1 MSTEYDL
8 VVIGGGSGGL
18 ECGWNA
24 AMLYGKKVAV
34 IDTQKVHGIKP
45 DYAALGGT
53 CVNVGCVPKKLMMTG
68 ALYREHMKDAAGFG
82 WNVPDLVGDWK
93 KLMEQKDKAVLDIN
107 KSYEGMFNDKLV
119 FVQGFGRLAGPN
131 KIEVMDTNDRTK
143 VVSTLDAKNIVIATG
158 AWPYNPPFEGI
169 EHTIS
174 SNEAFYLP
182 EAPKRPLVVG
192 GGFIAVEFAGIFNGY
207 KPKDGKVTLC
217 YRGDLF
223 LRGFDADLRASLA
236 TQMTAGGVNLM
247 FNENPAKVE
256 LLPDGNKKVT
266 FESGKT
272 EIYDV
277 VMIATGRKPKTTGM
291 QLAENKVELNKNQ
304 GVVVNEKN
312 ATNVAGVYAL
322 GDVIDKVML
331 TPVAIHEGSI
341 LAGNLFNNEDRTP
354 DYDKIPAAVFSIP
367 PIGTVGLLEEDAAK
381 KYANVN
387 VYKSSFLPLMHQLT
401 GFEHKR
407 TLYKIITDADD
418 ENRILGVHMLGLE
431 APEVIQAVGICV
443 KMGAK
448 LKDFFSTI
456 GVHPTSAEELVSMRT
471 PEHAYK
477 NGVKIVEEKKE

>member
-24 AMLYGKKVAV
+24 AMLYGKKVAI
-34 IDTQKVHGIKP
+34 IDKQRVHGIKP

-53 CVNVGCVPKKLMMTG
+53 CVNVGCVPKKLMVTG
-68 ALYREHMKDAAGFG
+68 ALYREHQKDSAGFG
-82 WNVPDLVGDWK
+82 WSAPDQVGDWK
-93 KLMEQKDKAVLDIN
+93 KLMAQKDKAVLDIN
-107 KSYEGMFNDKLV
+107 KSYEGMFKDNLS

-131 KIEVMDTNDRTK
+131 KVEVMDTNDRTK
-143 VVSTLDAKNIVIATG
+143 VVATLDAKNIVVATG
-158 AWPYNPPFEGI
+158 SWPFNPPFDGI

-174 SNEAFYLP
+174 SNEAFYLAD
-182 EAPKRPLVVG
+182 APKNPLVVG

-207 KPKDGKVTLC
+207 KPKDGVVSLC

-223 LRGFDADLRASLA
+223 LRGFDADIRANLA
-236 TQMTAGGVNLM
+236 KQMTANGVNLM

-272 EIYDV
+272 GVYDV
-277 VMIATGRKPKTTGM
+277 IMIATGRKPKTAGM
-291 QLAENKVELNKNQ
+291 QLAENGVEISRNH
-304 GVVVNEKN
+304 GVVVNAKN

-331 TPVAIHEGSI
+331 TPVAISEGSI
-341 LAGNLFNNEDRTP
+341 LASNLFNGEDRTP
-354 DYDKIPAAVFSIP
+354 NYDNIPAAVFSIP

-381 KYANVN
+381 KFANVN
-387 VYKSSFLPLMHQLT
+387 VYMSSFLPLMHQLT

-407 TLYKIITDADD
+407 TLYKIITNADD
-418 ENRILGVHMLGLE
+418 DNRVVGVHMLGLE

-448 LKDFFSTI
+448 LKDFHATI

-471 PEHAYK
+471 PEYSFK
-477 NGVKIVEEKKE
+477 NGTKVVEEKKE